1 MEMNFSLLAKRIVD
15 SGWFQKLV
23 LILIIIASIIVGLET
38 SESIIKKHGSLLY
51 VLDKIIIY
59 VFTFEALI
67 KMLQHGRKFYLYF
80 SDPWNVFDFLI
91 VAVFFLPG
99 DYHFAA
105 VLRLA
110 RILRILR
117 LVSVIPRLQLLVR
130 ALLKSI
136 PSRVYVSLL
145 LGIHFYIYAVL
156 GVFLWSKND
165 PSHFNDLPTAFVTLF
180 RVITLEDWT
189 DIMYVN
195 MLGSDKVPFE
205 QISTI
210 PAEPS
215 ASPVGAAIY
224 FISFVVF
231 GTMIMLNLFIGVI
244 INSMNEAQKDILKEQ
259 ISDSPVEKSTVK
271 HLESEM
277 EKLEQ
282 QIIKIKELIGD
293 MKQD

>member
-1 MEMNFSLLAKRIVD
+1 METKLSDLAKSIVE
-15 SGWFQKLV
+15 SNWFQKLI
-23 LILIIIASIIVGLET
+23 LILIVIASIIVGLET
-38 SESIIKKHGSLLY
+38 SENIIQKYGRLLY
-51 VLDKIIIY
+51 ILDKIIIY
-59 VFTFEALI
+59 AFTFEAIL
-67 KMLQHGRKFYLYF
+67 KMLQYGKKFYLYF
-80 SDPWNVFDFLI
+80 TDSWNVFDFLI

-117 LVSVIPRLQLLVR
+117 LVSVVPRLQLLVR

-136 PSRVYVSLL
+136 PSMVYVSLL

-165 PSHFNDLPTAFVTLF
+165 PSHFYNLPTAFVTLF
-180 RVITLEDWT
+180 RIITLEDWT

-205 QISTI
+205 QISSI

-244 INSMNEAQKDILKEQ
+244 INSMNEAQKDILREQ
-259 ISDSPVEKSTVK
+259 MANKPLEKST
-271 HLESEM
+271 LENLEWEM
-277 EKLEQ
+277 NRLEE
-282 QIIKIKELIGD
+282 QITKIKELI
-293 MKQD
+293 KNV